1 MRDVCIVSS
10 GLKRAGLG
18 LEGLRYICM
27 SLSTFRNT
35 LIESG

>member
-18 LEGLRYICM
+18 LEGI
-27 SLSTFRNT
+27 T
-35 LIESG
+35 LHLHELINI